1 MSAEPASDFAALKR
15 RTFPAWARYAS
26 YVPLYG
32 LAYPIMKLLDA
43 SGALSRIL
51 TRRRPQFAGFGDY
64 RPTASDVV
72 VCSYFKSGTNWT
84 LQMAVQITHKG
95 QAEFEYIHSV
105 VPWPDC
111 PPVLRSVVI
120 SLDNDSPRQ
129 RSPTGLRVIKSHER
143 LDNVPFT
150 PEARYIAVT
159 RDPKDVCV
167 SGYHF
172 LRSLMFGPLM
182 PSVETWV
189 RLFLSPHFLQGQWAE
204 HLASYWAVRDRPNV
218 LFLTYDQMRKDL
230 SGTIQSIAKLMN
242 VELST
247 DEAAEVRR
255 RSDFA
260 YMKREG
266 SKFEPGQMVPW
277 GGSGYMVRRGA
288 SGGANELLTP
298 EQQRRIDDY
307 CRAELVRLGCEFPYD
322 ENFGSGQRRR

>member
-1 MSAEPASDFAALKR
+1 MSAEPASDFAAPKR

-32 LAYPIMKLLDA
+32 LGFPIVKLLDA
-43 SGALSRIL
+43 TGALPRIL
-51 TRRRPQFAGFGDY
+51 GRRRPQFEGFGDY
-64 RPTASDVV
+64 RPGASDIV

-84 LQMAVQITHKG
+84 LQIAVQITHRG
-95 QAEFEYIHSV
+95 RAEFDYIHSL

-111 PPVLRSVVI
+111 PPPLKTIVI
-120 SLDNDSPRQ
+120 PLDNDSPRL
-129 RSPTGLRVIKSHER
+129 RSPTGLRVIKTHEM

-172 LRSLMFGPLM
+172 LRSLALGPLM

-189 RLFLSPHFLQGQWAE
+189 RLFLSPQFLQGQWAS

-218 LFLTYDQMRKDL
+218 LFLTYEEMRKDL
-230 SGTIQSIAKLMN
+230 SGTIGRVAKLMN
-242 VELST
+242 VGLRPDEL
-247 DEAAEVRR
+247 AEVRR

-266 SKFEPGQMVPW
+266 SKFEPGQIVPW
-277 GGSGYMVRRGA
+277 GSVGYMIRRGA

-307 CRAELVRLGCEFPYD
+307 CRSELARLGCDFPYD
-322 ENFGSGQRRR
+322 EMYG